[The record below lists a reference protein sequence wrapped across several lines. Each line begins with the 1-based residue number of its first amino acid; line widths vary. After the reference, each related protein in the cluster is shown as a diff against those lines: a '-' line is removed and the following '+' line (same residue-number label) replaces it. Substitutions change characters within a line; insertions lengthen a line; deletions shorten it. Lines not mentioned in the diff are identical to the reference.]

1 MSDKLDLLL
10 KGGHVIDPA
19 NDLDGVRDIGIREG
33 KIARVEED
41 IPVAA
46 AQRCVDVENLI
57 VTPGLLDIH
66 VHCYPTR
73 KVERE
78 GLAGSLN
85 ADAHF
90 LKEGITTCVDAGTA
104 GADEIAHFRKTV
116 VERSTCRVL
125 AYVNIS
131 APGMGSEIWGIDP
144 EQDLANLDPQRAG
157 EAALGH
163 KEVVVGIKTAHYW
176 TKEPFDAEHPP
187 WASVD
192 RAVEAGERCGMPV
205 MVDFWPRPPERP
217 YPDLLLEHL
226 RPGDIHTHCFARQ
239 FPIVDAERQVYSYMF
254 EARQRGVVFDL
265 GHGAASFW
273 YRNAGPALAGK
284 FPPDSISTDLH
295 MGNIN
300 GHVNSM
306 LDVMSKYL
314 ALGMPVQEVIY
325 RSTVTPAREI
335 GRPELGNLSVGAEA
349 DVAVLGMLE
358 GNFYFRDC
366 GWACMDS
373 QHRLECALTL
383 RAGQVVWDR
392 HGLTC
397 PHWREVPP
405 DSGYWE
411 VTELPVPVPRLWR
424 QD

>member
-187 WASVD
+187 WASVSCTS
-192 RAVEAGERCGMPV
+192 AIWMARC
-205 MVDFWPRPPERP
+205 
-217 YPDLLLEHL
+217 
-226 RPGDIHTHCFARQ
+226 
-239 FPIVDAERQVYSYMF
+239 
-254 EARQRGVVFDL
+254 
-265 GHGAASFW
+265 
-273 YRNAGPALAGK
+273 
-284 FPPDSISTDLH
+284 
-295 MGNIN
+295 
-300 GHVNSM
+300 
-306 LDVMSKYL
+306 
-314 ALGMPVQEVIY
+314 
-325 RSTVTPAREI
+325 TP
-335 GRPELGNLSVGAEA
+335 
-349 DVAVLGMLE
+349 
-358 GNFYFRDC
+358 
-366 GWACMDS
+366 W
-373 QHRLECALTL
+373 T
-383 RAGQVVWDR
+383 
-392 HGLTC
+392 
-397 PHWREVPP
+397 
-405 DSGYWE
+405 
-411 VTELPVPVPRLWR
+411 
-424 QD
+424 